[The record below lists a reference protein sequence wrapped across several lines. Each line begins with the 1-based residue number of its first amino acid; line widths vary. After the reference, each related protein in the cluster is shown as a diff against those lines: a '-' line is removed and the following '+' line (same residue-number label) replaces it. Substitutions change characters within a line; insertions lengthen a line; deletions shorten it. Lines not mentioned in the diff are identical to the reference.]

1 MSKLYKFM
9 ALSWREKRLYFSAAL
24 WLMAVKFGLCLLPF
38 NRLRGWM
45 ACVDQTDGEP
55 VDLKE
60 MRAIIQAIERVS
72 QLLSIFQINCL
83 PKALV
88 GHRLLCLQGFDI
100 HLKIGVLKNHGDQ
113 LAAHAWL
120 EYQGRVILGDLCGLE
135 RFTAFSSLEIAQR

>member
-1 MSKLYKFM
+1 MT
-9 ALSWREKRLYFSAAL
+9 LSWREKRLYFNAAL
-24 WLMAVKFGLCLLPF
+24 WLIAVKVGLCLLPF

-45 ACVDQTDGEP
+45 ARVDQTDGKP
-55 VDLKE
+55 ADFKE

-72 QLLSIFQINCL
+72 QLLPIFQINCL

-88 GHRLLCLQGFDI
+88 GHRLLCQQGFDVQI
-100 HLKIGVLKNHGDQ
+100 KIGVLKNHDDQ

-120 EYQGRVILGDLCGLE
+120 EYQGRVILGDLRGLE